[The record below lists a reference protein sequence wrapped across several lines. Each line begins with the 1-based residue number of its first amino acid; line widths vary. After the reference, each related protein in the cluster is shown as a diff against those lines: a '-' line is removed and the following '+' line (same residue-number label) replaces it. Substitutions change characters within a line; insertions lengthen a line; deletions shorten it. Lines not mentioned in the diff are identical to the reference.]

1 MKNKGLNGDS
11 EDITII
17 SHGVKLEGKI
27 SCDGSIRVDGTI
39 QGDVNSQGNVT
50 VGEQGEVYGQVNG
63 QGIIIGG
70 KVTGTINAKDKLT
83 LESKANLKG
92 DVFTKILV
100 VEAGARFEGKS
111 NMGDSKESSAPHTT
125 SGNKNETGPK

>member
-1 MKNKGLNGDS
+1 MHGDS

-17 SHGVKLEGKI
+17 THGVKLEGKI
-27 SCDGSIRVDGTI
+27 SCEGSIRVDGTI
-39 QGDVNSQGNVT
+39 QGDINSQANVT
-50 VGEQGEVYGQVNG
+50 VGEQGEVSGQVSG
-63 QGIIIGG
+63 QMIIIGG
-70 KVTGTINAKDKLT
+70 KVTGMINAKDKLT

-111 NMGDSKESSAPHTT
+111 NMGDSKETSAPPIT
-125 SGNKNETGPK
+125 SGNKNETGSK

>member
-1 MKNKGLNGDS
+1 MNGES
-11 EDITII
+11 EDLTII

-39 QGDVNSQGNVT
+39 QGDVSSQGNVT
-50 VGEQGEVYGQVNG
+50 VGEQGVVNGQVNG
-63 QGIIIGG
+63 QMIIIGG
-70 KVTGTINAKDKLT
+70 KVTGMINAKDKLT
-83 LESKANLKG
+83 LESKADLKG

-111 NMGDSKESSAPHTT
+111 NMGDSKESSVPHIT
-125 SGNKNETGPK
+125 SGDKNETGPK

>member
-1 MKNKGLNGDS
+1 MKNKGLNGES

-17 SHGVKLEGKI
+17 THGVKLKGKI
-27 SCDGSIRVDGTI
+27 SCNGSIRVDGTI
-39 QGDVNSQGNVT
+39 QGDINSQGNVT

-63 QGIIIGG
+63 QMIIIGG
-70 KVTGTINAKDKLT
+70 KVTGMINAKDKLT

-111 NMGDSKESSAPHTT
+111 NMGDSKEISVHPNT
-125 SGNKNETGPK
+125 SGDENETGPK